1 MATFNYSSKSSIKD
15 NLTEILVGAGL
26 IIVPVVYPFGIKVGT
41 LRILG
46 PLPTAIILAHDGL
59 YMLFRAWRKIHKA
72 RKLAAKS
79 CIITDDGEK
88 VTYPVNEKGNDEM
101 RTITLSEK
109 SSTNYKY
116 DNGNLTITLANGST
130 AKFDVDFFDG
140 LPQLKEF
147 AALLKK

>member
-26 IIVPVVYPFGIKVGT
+26 IIVPVVYPFGI
-41 LRILG
+41 LG
-46 PLPTAIILAHDGL
+46 PLPTAIILALVGL

-79 CIITDDGEK
+79 CIITVDGDK
-88 VTYPVNEKGNDEM
+88 VTYPVIVKGNVEM
-101 RTITLSEK
+101 RSFTLSEI
-109 SSTNYKY
+109 SSSNYNY
-116 DNGNLTITLANGST
+116 DNGILTITLANGST

>member
-46 PLPTAIILAHDGL
+46 PLPTAIILALVGL

-79 CIITDDGEK
+79 CIITVDGDK
-88 VTYPVNEKGNDEM
+88 VTYPVIVKGNVEM
-101 RTITLSEK
+101 RSFTLSEI
-109 SSTNYKY
+109 SSSNYNY
-116 DNGNLTITLANGST
+116 DNGILTITLANGST

-147 AALLKK
+147 VAKIKK